1 MGTPKIIGIE
11 TEYGIAGGPE
21 ADPTL
26 ASSLI
31 VNAYAQHGQSGV
43 TWDFIDESP
52 DHDARGYFHDGAF
65 APIIETHLA
74 NTVLTNAARLYVDHA
89 HPEYSSPECRTPREA
104 VLYDQAGEEIMRRA
118 QMVANQTLDDEH
130 AIRLY
135 KNNSDGKGNSYGTHE
150 NYLLS
155 RDVDFADVVRAMV
168 PHFVSRSV
176 ITGAG
181 KVGFETDAARGA
193 TFQISA
199 RAEFFEEIVGLETTL
214 KRPIINTRDEP
225 HSDPDRFRRLHVI
238 NGDANMSPRATWVK
252 LGATALLLLVL
263 EERGSGVFPPPPR
276 RPVAAIRAFG
286 ADPHLRA
293 TVEAEGG
300 QRVSALD
307 YQEALFILVDSHV
320 RAHGA
325 PEVADDREVREL
337 LAEWS
342 ALLEGVR
349 SNPDDVADRVD
360 WIAKWRVIQGYQ
372 ERYGLPETDARLRA
386 IDLQYHDL
394 RPEKS
399 LAARVGL
406 APLWAP
412 ANIQDAVFEAPRSTR
427 AYFRGECVR
436 RFPEEL
442 VSANWDSLVFD
453 VGSGPLRRVPMMDPT
468 RGTEALTGALFAN
481 EPTAA
486 SLLDSLNG

>member
-1 MGTPKIIGIE
+1 
-11 TEYGIAGGPE
+11 
-21 ADPTL
+21 
-26 ASSLI
+26 
-31 VNAYAQHGQSGV
+31 
-43 TWDFIDESP
+43 
-52 DHDARGYFHDGAF
+52 
-65 APIIETHLA
+65 
-74 NTVLTNAARLYVDHA
+74 
-89 HPEYSSPECRTPREA
+89 
-104 VLYDQAGEEIMRRA
+104 
-118 QMVANQTLDDEH
+118 
-130 AIRLY
+130 
-135 KNNSDGKGNSYGTHE
+135 
-150 NYLLS
+150 
-155 RDVDFADVVRAMV
+155 
-168 PHFVSRSV
+168 
-176 ITGAG
+176 
-181 KVGFETDAARGA
+181 
-193 TFQISA
+193 
-199 RAEFFEEIVGLETTL
+199 
-214 KRPIINTRDEP
+214 
-225 HSDPDRFRRLHVI
+225 
-238 NGDANMSPRATWVK
+238 
-252 LGATALLLLVL
+252 
-263 EERGSGVFPPPPR
+263 
-276 RPVAAIRAFG
+276 
-286 ADPHLRA
+286 DPHLRA
-293 TVEAEGG
+293 TVETEGG

-307 YQEALFILVDSHV
+307 YQEALFTLVDSHV

-325 PEVADDREVREL
+325 PEVADDDEVREL

-412 ANIQDAVFEAPRSTR
+412 ADIQRAVFEAPRSTR

-453 VGSGPLRRVPMMDPT
+453 VGSGPLRRVPMMDPV

-486 SLLDSLNG
+486 SLLESLNG